1 MVSRLLPHRL
11 AGGRMSVVW
20 LEDRPRRAVLRA
32 GGQEMSGSTPSMGGL
47 VVTHHVRVD
56 PSRSMKSVTADVQ
69 SLLGEYGEGSRRSCA
84 LLASELIA
92 QIVGR
97 EPSWAGG
104 PVGLTIQLRK
114 DAIRMEATAPTA
126 ASSHQNGVA
135 PEPL

>member
-1 MVSRLLPHRL
+1 
-11 AGGRMSVVW
+11 
-20 LEDRPRRAVLRA
+20 
-32 GGQEMSGSTPSMGGL
+32 MSGSTPSMGGL

-56 PSRSMKSVTADVQ
+56 PSRSMKSVTGDVQ
-69 SLLGEYGEGSRRSCA
+69 SLLAEYGEGSRRSCA

-114 DAIRMEATAPTA
+114 DAIRMEATAPTP
-126 ASSHQNGVA
+126 ASRTEVRMTVSSTDGPYGLPRSSLKLFFQAGR
-135 PEPL
+135 

>member
-1 MVSRLLPHRL
+1 
-11 AGGRMSVVW
+11 
-20 LEDRPRRAVLRA
+20 
-32 GGQEMSGSTPSMGGL
+32 MSGSTPSMGGS

-56 PSRSMKSVTADVQ
+56 PSRSMKSVTGDVQ
-69 SLLGEYGEGSRRSCA
+69 SLLAEYGEGSRRSCA

-114 DAIRMEATAPTA
+114 DAIRMEATAPTPG
-126 ASSHQNGVA
+126 SSHQNGVA
-135 PEPL
+135 PEPLAEWGEFLLDKLADRWGVQEAPRRDIWAEVYV

>member
-1 MVSRLLPHRL
+1 
-11 AGGRMSVVW
+11 
-20 LEDRPRRAVLRA
+20 
-32 GGQEMSGSTPSMGGL
+32 MSGSTPSMGGL

-56 PSRSMKSVTADVQ
+56 PSRSMKSITGDVQ

-104 PVGLTIQLRK
+104 QVGLTIQLRK
-114 DAIRMEATAPTA
+114 DAIRMEATAPTP
-126 ASSHQNGVA
+126 ASSHQNGVT
-135 PEPL
+135 PEPLAEWGEFLLDKLADRWGVREAPLRDIWAEVYV

>member
-1 MVSRLLPHRL
+1 
-11 AGGRMSVVW
+11 
-20 LEDRPRRAVLRA
+20 
-32 GGQEMSGSTPSMGGL
+32 MSGSTPPMGGGV

-56 PSRSMKSVTADVQ
+56 PSRSMKSVTGDVQ
-69 SLLGEYGEGSRRSCA
+69 SLLAEYGEGSRRSCA

-114 DAIRMEATAPTA
+114 DSIRMEATAATP
-126 ASSHQNGVA
+126 ASSNGNGVG
-135 PEPL
+135 PEPLAEWGEFLLDKLSDRWGVREAPRRDIWAEVYV